1 LSGSLYIKSSGSSYS
16 SMPSQAPSFYASSIL
31 SSLNGDTTSRRHY
44 AARRSRAAT
53 AAAKKKPEE
62 LDRIEELRTQ
72 LRSYSDEY
80 YNKGTS
86 PVSDSEYDALFREL
100 QDLEEKFPEY
110 ATSDSPTQTV
120 GAPISKEVSALSF
133 YYNVHSDVHLGES
146 EAQKPYAV
154 AY

>member
-1 LSGSLYIKSSGSSYS
+1 
-16 SMPSQAPSFYASSIL
+16 M
-31 SSLNGDTTSRRHY
+31 NTTSRRHY

-53 AAAKKKPEE
+53 AAAKNKPEE
-62 LDRIEELRTQ
+62 LDRIEELRTL

-80 YNKGTS
+80 YNIGTS

-110 ATSDSPTQTV
+110 TTSDSPTQTV
-120 GAPISKEVSALSF
+120 GAPISKEVCAFIIL
-133 YYNVHSDVHLGES
+133 YLANIIIHLGES